1 MHLLLINVEKCTNF
15 MGKRVAQTS
24 TYFLPGLR
32 QPLYRYGEVCAKAHI
47 QYDIEIARYVP
58 IEVAVRQEK

>member
-1 MHLLLINVEKCTNF
+1 